1 MEDKLYTKDE
11 FLEILRDFANKV
23 DDEYRQYTK
32 NNILGFQLLDNYI
45 FPSECSNETEEIYIK
60 FSFGHLS
67 RVIEWNI
74 LCDIISVD
82 YYKMSLVDDDE
93 IFDIKESV
101 AIEYGLI
108 KSSY

>member
-11 FLEILRDFANKV
+11 VLEILRDFVNKV
-23 DDEYRQYTK
+23 DDEYRQYTT

-45 FPSECSNETEEIYIK
+45 FPSECSNETEENYIK

-67 RVIEWNI
+67 RAIEWNI
-74 LCDIISVD
+74 LYDIINVD
-82 YYKMSLVDDDE
+82 YYKKYLVDDDE
-93 IFDIKESV
+93 IFNIKESV

-108 KSSY
+108 KSFY